1 MAQLSEQEI
10 LEKLQ
15 KAMDAYY
22 AKALAYYLQFETS
35 EMKLVQEKKNQIKE
49 KYGFERFMPSFEW
62 TETFGNE
69 LSESDL
75 LDSVILDYFKSIN
88 YDKENFVLP
97 RDRVKNMLW
106 NKAREEGKEILN
118 QFKNNN

>member
-22 AKALAYYLQFETS
+22 VKALAYYLHFESS
-35 EMKLVQEKKNQIKE
+35 EMKLAQEHKKQLKE
-49 KYGFERFMPSFEW
+49 KYGNEQFMPSFVW
-62 TETFGNE
+62 TETFDEE
-69 LSESDL
+69 LCESDI
-75 LDSVILDYFKSIN
+75 LDTVILDYFKSIN

-97 RDRVKNMLW
+97 KDRVKNRLW
-106 NKAREEGKEILN
+106 NRAREEGKEILN
-118 QFKNNN
+118 QFKNNS